1 MKELKTSI
9 EINSTPAKIWNV
21 LLNFDNYPEWNPFI
35 KSLRGNAKPGERIVA
50 RIHPPGQRDM
60 TFKPILLKV
69 EKHKELRWIGHLFF
83 PGIFD
88 GEHVFII
95 ESLENSKTLFRQ
107 EEKFTGILVP
117 IFWKSLYQHTR
128 IGFIEM
134 NQALKERVE
143 RDSQ

>member
-9 EINSTPAKIWNV
+9 EINSTPAKVWQV
-21 LLNFDNYPEWNPFI
+21 LLDFEKYQEWNPFI
-35 KSLRGNAKPGERIVA
+35 KSIRGNPKVGEKIET

-60 TFKPILLKV
+60 TFKPVLLKV
-69 EKHKELRWIGHLFF
+69 EKNKELRWIGHLLF

-88 GEHVFII
+88 GEHVFVI
-95 ESLENSKTLFRQ
+95 EKIDISKVLFRH
-107 EEKFTGILVP
+107 EENFSGILVP

-134 NQALKERVE
+134 NQALKERLE
-143 RDSQ
+143 KK

>member
-1 MKELKTSI
+1 MKELKTTI
-9 EINSTPAKIWNV
+9 EINATPAKVWQV
-21 LLNFDNYPEWNPFI
+21 LMNFEKYPEWNPFI
-35 KSLRGNAKPGERIVA
+35 KSIRGEAKVGNKITVRID
-50 RIHPPGQRDM
+50 PPGQRVM

-69 EKHKELRWIGHLFF
+69 DKNKQLRWIGHLLF

-88 GEHVFII
+88 GEHIFSID
-95 ESLENSKTLFRQ
+95 SLDNSKVHFRQ

-134 NQALKERVE
+134 NQALKEIAE
-143 RDSQ
+143 HDQS